1 MKVDINIITKNREP
15 YLYGLLLSLK
25 YQTHKNFDV
34 YILDD
39 GSQVPLQNNHYIMT
53 FIQRLKFEG
62 HRVELIRNDRS
73 MGIVKARQKLVE
85 HSIENGTGEAILRL
99 DDDTFLEDNYVEKL
113 VDVLAQGYD
122 IASGITPPAGNPLM
136 ERDIDFVVPVI
147 NRVVLDKEGN
157 FVINSDDCGHSYY
170 NNKVLIADHF
180 RSAALIKKYVH
191 ELVKYEEVF
200 TNCGFR
206 EEQFFSFRAI
216 MNGFKIGVDT
226 GAIMWHCLAP
236 SGGDRK
242 QEYQNLAIE
251 NQKML
256 NRFTQKWFKDCGDF
270 IEHYHQFNKVQ
281 ETEKQKMSNLTK
293 SSNLIFTRDL

>member
-1 MKVDINIITKNREP
+1 MKVDVNIISKNREP

-39 GSQVPLQNNHYIMT
+39 GSQMPLQNNHYLMT
-53 FIQRLKFEG
+53 LIQRLKFEG
-62 HRVELIRNDRS
+62 HRVELIRQDRS
-73 MGIVKARQKLVE
+73 QGIVKSRQKLVE
-85 HSIENGTGEAILRL
+85 HTLENGTGEAILRL
-99 DDDTFLEDNYVEKL
+99 DDDTFLEDNYIENL
-113 VDVLAQGYD
+113 VNVLEMGYD

-136 ERDIDFVVPVI
+136 ERDIDFVSPVI
-147 NRVVLDKEGN
+147 NRCVLDNEGN
-157 FVINSDDCGHSYY
+157 FIINSDDCGHSYY
-170 NNKVLIADHF
+170 NNKVLLADHF
-180 RSAALIKKYVH
+180 RSAALIKKEVH
-191 ELVKYEEVF
+191 KVIAYEEVF

-216 MNGFKIGVDT
+216 LAGFKIGVDT

-242 QEYQNLAIE
+242 QEYQNLALE

-256 NRFTQKWFKDCGDF
+256 NRYTRKWYKENGDF
-270 IEHYHQFNKVQ
+270 IEKYHIRNKVIQ
-281 ETEKQKMSNLTK
+281 TEKQKMSNLQK
-293 SSNLIFTRDL
+293 SSNLIFTREL